1 MLIDLKEDGLK
12 CGGTQF
18 KTHRWGYG
26 AYMDVPKVRRVSIT
40 RVLKLDSKLPYSHS

>member
-1 MLIDLKEDGLK
+1 MLIDLKDDGLK

-26 AYMDVPKVRRVSIT
+26 AYMDLPKVRWVSIT
-40 RVLKLDSKLPYSHS
+40 RVLKLDSKLRYLRS